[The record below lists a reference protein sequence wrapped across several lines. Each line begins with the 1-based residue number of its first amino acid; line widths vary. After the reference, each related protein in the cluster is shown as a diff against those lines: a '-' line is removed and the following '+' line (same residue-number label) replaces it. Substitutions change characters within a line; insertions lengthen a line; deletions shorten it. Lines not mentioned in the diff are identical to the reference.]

1 MLIHFRSA
9 RTLKVPV
16 FVSLLVLA
24 WSLGPGATASSA
36 RMEDPVPYPH
46 LEGWPEPQDDHVA
59 EDDSPPLLSEQ
70 SRNVESESLNH
81 RPSLESD
88 GSTENQVVSH
98 ILWLVCL
105 LNRILLI
112 P

>member
-16 FVSLLVLA
+16 FISLLVLA
-24 WSLGPGATASSA
+24 WLLGPGATASSA

-46 LEGWPEPQDDHVA
+46 LDIWPEPQDDHVA
-59 EDDSPPLLSEQ
+59 DVQSTTLVSQQ
-70 SRNVESESLNH
+70 SRSIESH
-81 RPSLESD
+81 RSERRQDLESD
-88 GSTENQVVSH
+88 VSNESSAVSRVH
-98 ILWLVCL
+98 WLVYL
-105 LNRILLI
+105 LNWIYLV